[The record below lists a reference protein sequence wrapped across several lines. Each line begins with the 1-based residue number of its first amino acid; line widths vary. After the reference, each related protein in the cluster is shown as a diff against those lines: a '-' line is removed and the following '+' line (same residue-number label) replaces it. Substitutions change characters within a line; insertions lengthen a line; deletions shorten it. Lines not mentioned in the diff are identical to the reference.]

1 MGHRG
6 RGASSRCEGKWPS
19 SGLRAAA
26 AQQPLAT
33 AASTR
38 LYLHCD
44 APVGDPGGKGGE
56 CNGGAGVWPTA
67 DGQGIG
73 PPPQGGGPEGRRTQP
88 VGVPEAPSPPFPAA
102 SEGAGGGACRVGP
115 RRRGRRLRL
124 LTSAKAG
131 TGPSGVAR
139 VAEGGWAGGGEVR
152 SVEPQPEPGE
162 ACPRRV
168 SSPGPPTVGVA
179 GSGAA
184 SGGGGAGRRRW
195 VRAASEAS
203 HRPGT
208 SAPRRGRRRR
218 CRFGASG
225 CRRLR

>member
-88 VGVPEAPSPPFPAA
+88 VGVPEAPSPPSPAA

-124 LTSAKAG
+124 LTTSTIALLLRLL
-131 TGPSGVAR
+131 PSIITTSR
-139 VAEGGWAGGGEVR
+139 LLR
-152 SVEPQPEPGE
+152 LPITNPITSLRLRTSRII
-162 ACPRRV
+162 PRRSISLRPTSPSPRSITSL
-168 SSPGPPTVGVA
+168 SSRIP
-179 GSGAA
+179 S
-184 SGGGGAGRRRW
+184 
-195 VRAASEAS
+195 
-203 HRPGT
+203 
-208 SAPRRGRRRR
+208 
-218 CRFGASG
+218 
-225 CRRLR
+225 L